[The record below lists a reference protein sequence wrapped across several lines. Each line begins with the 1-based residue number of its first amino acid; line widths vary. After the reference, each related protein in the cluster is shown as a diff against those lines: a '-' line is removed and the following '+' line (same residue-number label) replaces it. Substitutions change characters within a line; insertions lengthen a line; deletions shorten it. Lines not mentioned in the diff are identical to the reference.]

1 MFDTIRM
8 KLRFGPLMTGHIGA
22 LASIKG
28 LGMIMVFPSDSFAPI
43 TGESYDCMVSV
54 TGTGRWQEGDKS
66 YRTAHAV
73 PIGIETVAEA
83 GFLEQI
89 QYAPRMAGLG
99 NNPLANLSALR
110 ESLPNAD
117 DIAEL
122 IAIPH
127 PKKKTPMFQPAYLD
141 SDPEAGGEPSMRFFN
156 PDNELE
162 LVIGQTYRTKIVSYR
177 DTGRQNTRGSRI
189 VEVTVRVIG
198 SKKRGKTARRAA

>member
-28 LGMIMVFPSDSFAPI
+28 LGMVMVFPSDSFAPI

-54 TGTGRWQEGDKS
+54 SRTGQWQEGDKS
-66 YRTAHAV
+66 YQTAHAV

-83 GFLEQI
+83 GFLERI

-141 SDPEAGGEPSMRFFN
+141 SDPVADGNPSMRFFN
-156 PDNELE
+156 PDDGFEP
-162 LVIGQTYRTKIVSYR
+162 VVGQTYRTEIVSYR
-177 DTGRQNTRGSRI
+177 DTGRQNARGSRI
-189 VEVTVRVIG
+189 VEVTVHVIG
-198 SKKRGKTARRAA
+198 KQRGRTARRAA